1 MILLISV
8 FFAIEKHHFCNMAV
22 CLLIHFSRSCFK
34 RVANMKKK
42 KGSNFRTNC
51 GCGLSNVRA
60 LYLCFFLRTFAIAI
74 IYRVCWFAPNFL
86 FPFSNGIND
95 GFFFEKLFCSLTQPC
110 FISIYMVRSSS
121 LFCLII
127 AGVMGFLLYFYSETL
142 LKSIASVNRTINF
155 ISIEN
160 GPTRINRHFIH

>member
-95 GFFFEKLFCSLTQPC
+95 GFFFWKTILLSHSTMFYINLHGSIKLAILSHYCWCDGIF
-110 FISIYMVRSSS
+110 
-121 LFCLII
+121 
-127 AGVMGFLLYFYSETL
+127 TL
-142 LKSIASVNRTINF
+142 LLFWNFVEIHSKRKSN
-155 ISIEN
+155 
-160 GPTRINRHFIH
+160 H